1 MAKTL
6 EKLPEELAAQPP
18 FVAGGRQFQ
27 MYFIGVREPKLP
39 TEHHL
44 VVNFGAKNDSESL
57 QGQLGLTPGQYDSPE
72 VAQLAVSTMK
82 AIIEGRLPPGAK
94 DLL

>member
-44 VVNFGAKNDSESL
+44 VVNFGAKNAG
-57 QGQLGLTPGQYDSPE
+57 GQWLLFLDDDCMPRPSFFSAYWS
-72 VAQLAVSTMK
+72 
-82 AIIEGRLPPGAK
+82 AIAEAGAAAF
-94 DLL
+94 